1 MNYGDMDI
9 LDITRELRK
18 LLEKYSKGERMKKE
32 EIEQM
37 RVLSNNFSCECSHV
51 LYDWG
56 K

>member
-1 MNYGDMDI
+1 MDYGNMDI
-9 LDITRELRK
+9 LDVTRELKK
-18 LLEKYSKGERMKKE
+18 LLEKFSKGERMSKT

-37 RVLSNNFSCECSHV
+37 RILSNNFSCECSSI

>member
-9 LDITRELRK
+9 LDVARELRK
-18 LLEKYSKGERMKKE
+18 LLDKFSKGERISKTE
-32 EIEQM
+32 FEQM
-37 RVLSNNFSCECSHV
+37 RVLSNNFSCECSSI